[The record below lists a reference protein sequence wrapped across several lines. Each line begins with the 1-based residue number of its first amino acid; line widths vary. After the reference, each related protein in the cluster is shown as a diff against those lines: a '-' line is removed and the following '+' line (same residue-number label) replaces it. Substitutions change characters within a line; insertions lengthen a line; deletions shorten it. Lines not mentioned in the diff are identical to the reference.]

1 MKTVPI
7 SQAVYFSFYPED
19 CDGCPDYSGCFERLG
34 QGLEGYAPSYAV
46 AARTC
51 NAYLKALR
59 EADPHVDPLVYSYL
73 LKVEPRDL
81 GGEL

>member
-1 MKTVPI
+1 MKTESVP
-7 SQAVYFSFYPED
+7 QAVYFSFYPQACGD
-19 CDGCPDYSGCFERLG
+19 CPDYSGCPERLW

-46 AARTC
+46 AAHTC

-59 EADPHVDPLVYSYL
+59 DLDPNAPRYV
-73 LKVEPRDL
+73 LKVEARDL